1 MTPLTDYTLD
11 QYMHSPDFKQSQ
23 SIDLLMQLLEAI
35 DALHAG
41 CIVHRDLKPTNIGIM
56 WIKDR
61 LITIIFDFG
70 QAIFNRGGEIEPRR
84 NMIGTRP
91 YLAPEMEERKYDSQ
105 VDIWAL
111 GVIWAQLI
119 LTRGEIPW
127 ADIQD
132 ITHTGRKSRSKRLLA
147 FKLSYWTTDAIS
159 NSRLLRIE
167 EQDERVIAAL
177 PQLSSDLEPEYDLIR
192 QLLRCDPKERCAAKK
207 AVSHACFNLKA
218 TAPVTVSERFISQ
231 SDASGSKRA
240 VNEDVT
246 GRDNGKRVWKKN
258 LKKGVDLSS
267 EEEGDFRIATTSR
280 SVPELQSPWRHN
292 YFQTLGDNSALLAV
306 GPHPESSGILAHPE
320 RTR

>member
-1 MTPLTDYTLD
+1 
-11 QYMHSPDFKQSQ
+11 MHSPDFKQSQ
-23 SIDLLMQLLEAI
+23 SIDLLKQLLGAV
-35 DALHAG
+35 DALHAS

-70 QAIFNRGGEIEPRR
+70 QTILNRGGEIEPQR

-91 YLAPEMEERKYDSQ
+91 YLAPEMEERNYDSQ

-119 LTRGEIPW
+119 LTRGETPW

-147 FKLSYWTTDAIS
+147 FEHSYWTTDATT
-159 NSRLLRIE
+159 NPRLLRIE
-167 EQDERVIAAL
+167 EQDERVTVAL
-177 PQLSSDLEPEYDLIR
+177 PQLSSDVEPEYDLIR
-192 QLLRCDPKERCAAKK
+192 QLLRCDPKERCAARK

-218 TAPVTVSERFISQ
+218 TVLDTVSRRFISQ
-231 SDASGSKRA
+231 GDASGSKRA
-240 VNEDVT
+240 VNEDII
-246 GRDNGKRVWKKN
+246 GRDNGKRVWKEHLRKS
-258 LKKGVDLSS
+258 VDLSS
-267 EEEGDFRIATTSR
+267 KGEGDFRIATTSS
-280 SVPELQSPWRHN
+280 SVTELQSPWRHD
-292 YFQTLGDNSALLAV
+292 YFHTPGDNSALLAV

-320 RTR
+320 RAC